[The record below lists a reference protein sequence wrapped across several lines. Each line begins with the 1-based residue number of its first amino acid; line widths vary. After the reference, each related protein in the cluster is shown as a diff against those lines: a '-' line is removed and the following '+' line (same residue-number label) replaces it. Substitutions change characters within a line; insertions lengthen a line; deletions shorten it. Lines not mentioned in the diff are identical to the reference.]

1 MTSYKEN
8 LWYNSC
14 HGVCYLFVTKFM
26 NLTDI
31 KTGKKILWNEEPF
44 IVLEYQHSFL
54 GRGGAVM
61 RTKLQNLL
69 SGAIVD
75 YTFQDKDK
83 VEEAEVVKAKAQYL
97 YHQGNE
103 YVFMDMGSYDQFSL
117 DKKVLGSVAEYLIDG
132 TEVTILKWNDQPLNV
147 ELPVKM
153 TFLVTDAP
161 PGIKGDTASGGDKVV
176 TIETGRSVTT
186 PLFVK
191 AGDKII
197 VNTEKGTYVS
207 RA

>member
-1 MTSYKEN
+1 M
-8 LWYNSC
+8 
-14 HGVCYLFVTKFM
+14 
-26 NLTDI
+26 LTLTEI
-31 KTGKKILWNEEPF
+31 KTGKKILWRDEPH

-69 SGAIVD
+69 SGAIFD

-83 VEEAEVVKAKAQYL
+83 VDEAEVVSAKAQYL
-97 YHQGNE
+97 YHQDDE
-103 YVFMDMGSYDQFSL
+103 YSFMDMGSYDQFTLSK
-117 DKKVLGSVAEYLIDG
+117 DILGGKADYLVEG
-132 TEVTILKWNDQPLNV
+132 TEVTILKWNDRPINV
-147 ELPVKM
+147 ELPIKM

-176 TIETGRSVTT
+176 TLETGMTVTT

-191 AGDKII
+191 TGDRVI
-197 VNTEKGTYVS
+197 VNTEKGEYVS